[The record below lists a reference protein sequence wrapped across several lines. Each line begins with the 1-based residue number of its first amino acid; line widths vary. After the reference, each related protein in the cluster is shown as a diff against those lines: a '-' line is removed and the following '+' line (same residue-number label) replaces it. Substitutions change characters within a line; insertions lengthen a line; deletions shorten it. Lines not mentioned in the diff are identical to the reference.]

1 MDAELALLH
10 VDDIKP
16 HEETDKA
23 RLRRVRESISL
34 SRTLFKPVIVDR
46 QSYTIIDG
54 HHRYQS
60 LLNMGHKTIPVVLAD
75 YERDIGSI
83 NPPRLRIGLEAR
95 KVEDVVLSMAK
106 RGPGRVVL
114 KESSNTFMVYRDPLD
129 VYYVLKPFV
138 NNASI
143 VDDKFTLVI
152 PPQLKA
158 DDVRKAGSRGSLL
171 PPRSTLHDTWLK
183 RVSIRFRLE

>member
-1 MDAELALLH
+1 MDAQLALLH
-10 VDDIKP
+10 IDDVKP
-16 HEETDKA
+16 HEETDEA

-34 SRTLFKPVIVDR
+34 SRTIFNPVIVDR

-54 HHRYQS
+54 HHRYRS
-60 LLNMGHKTIPVVLAD
+60 LISMGYKTVPVVLGD
-75 YERDIGSI
+75 YERDIESI
-83 NPPRLRIGLEAR
+83 NAPSLKVGLGALD
-95 KVEDVVLSMAK
+95 VEDIVLSMAK

-114 KESSNTFMVYRDPLD
+114 KEGSIVFSVYRDPLD

-138 NNASI
+138 SNLREINSR
-143 VDDKFTLVI
+143 FTLVF
-152 PPQLKA
+152 PPRLEA
-158 DDVRKAGSRGSLL
+158 SDVRKVGSQGYLL